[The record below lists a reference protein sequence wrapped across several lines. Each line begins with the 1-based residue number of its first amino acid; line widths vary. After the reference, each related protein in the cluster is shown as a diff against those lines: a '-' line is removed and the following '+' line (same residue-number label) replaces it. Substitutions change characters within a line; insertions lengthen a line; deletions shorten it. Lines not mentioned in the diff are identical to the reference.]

1 VNRNDYYS
9 DLWRERMTDARAY
22 FGDRVFSVYEVAY
35 VWGVSANHAFG
46 ALAFYELVGAV
57 KKVVYAARDGNTYCV
72 YGENGELV
80 EKRLP
85 SLYSF
90 DFSKTPDDAL
100 DLYDPIPISRRSLA
114 PQLFGNVRARYEL
127 LHEEKLAATLN
138 YTENTFYD
146 GY

>member
-1 VNRNDYYS
+1 MNRNYYYS
-9 DLWRERMTDARAY
+9 DLWRERIADARAY
-22 FGDRVFSVYEVAY
+22 FGDRVFSVYEVAS

-46 ALAFYELVGAV
+46 ALAFYELAGAV
-57 KKVVYAARDGNTYCV
+57 KKVVYASRDGNTYCV
-72 YGENGELV
+72 YGKNGELQ

-138 YTENTFYD
+138 YTENYFL
-146 GY
+146 